1 MWIKRYWFLL
11 LFTQL
16 AFSQSE
22 QLPLEEKIYF
32 ATKTFQENQN
42 NDGLK
47 KLESFE
53 KSNSKTIQSSKN
65 KAVILEY
72 VFLSCSKAFYQKQI
86 GAHQDAIKSYEKAWQ
101 LYDKNK
107 IKSDFDIIEYCLKPL
122 GNLYTIIG
130 DYENAENIIKQY
142 FYIATIQVNSPE
154 SSAHKYAA
162 ILNLSNIYQSTG
174 KVSEAIDLLEK
185 TIKTESLSTIQK
197 GNLYTNLGNN
207 YLVSTQGFST
217 FNSTNLDK
225 AENAYLKS
233 ISLLKNDK
241 TQIENLSKTYR
252 NLSQLKLNSDIK
264 AAINYFEK
272 AKIEFS
278 KLSNI
283 EPRTKAKFYLEEA
296 NLLFKQQ
303 KLTEA
308 NNKILEVFK
317 VLIPNYDA
325 KKSFLPNKNSL
336 YTETTFLDAFDLQ
349 AALFLAKNQ
358 PKKALECHQLSFH
371 VENLFQSVLVYE
383 NSKIITQVRN
393 RNRTEKCIEIYYQLY
408 QKEKKISYIVSAF
421 LLSENTKSAVLKDYL
436 SNSKTISRQEKT
448 IRKQLQDWNN
458 IILREQK
465 KGNYA
470 DISKINEAIKKQNE
484 LMLLLKSK
492 TSEETKETKPLE
504 INDLFSKLKKDN
516 STLVEYFFGQNKI
529 YIFTIVNGKIT
540 LDFIRNDATSITK
553 IKSFIDYFSDS
564 EKIINNVAAYNNDG
578 FSLYQLLKLPKKSNT
593 KNLVIIPDGILTFL
607 PFEALITKESV
618 TTNFAKMHYLLKK
631 FRIGYNNSATFYL
644 NSIPFKHDKETVLG
658 VFPIFENTN
667 LELAFSKKEME
678 AIQKK
683 FKGKYL
689 SKTEATFENFTSN
702 ASSFSILH
710 LSTHADSGDIIDPA
724 SIKFINNEI
733 LYSELYNLEVHP
745 DLVVLSACETGIGK
759 LYKAEGA
766 MSIARGFQFAGAQ
779 NLLFSL
785 WKVNDFTT
793 SVLMTNFYTNISKNQ
808 SYFDAIH
815 NAKLNF
821 LKDNT
826 IPSAKKSPYYWS
838 AFVYYGTL
846 ENKSSSSSNYFFWIS
861 IVGGLIG
868 LFLLFKLFKK
878 WKNSKRL

>member
-1 MWIKRYWFLL
+1 MKKLFFLL
-11 LFTQL
+11 LCTHL

-22 QLPLEEKIYF
+22 NLPLEEKIYN
-32 ATKTFQENQN
+32 ATQTFQANQN
-42 NDGLK
+42 ESSLK
-47 KLESFE
+47 KLELFE
-53 KSNSKTIQSSKN
+53 KSISKIIQVSKN
-65 KAVILEY
+65 KSEILEY
-72 VFLSCSKAFYQKQI
+72 IFLNCNKAFYQKQI
-86 GAHQDAIKSYEKAWQ
+86 GANQDAIKNYEKAWQ

-122 GNLYTIIG
+122 GNLYIIIG
-130 DYENAENIIKQY
+130 DYENAENIVKQY
-142 FYIATIQVNSPE
+142 FYIATIQRNSN
-154 SSAHKYAA
+154 HKYSA

-185 TIKTESLSTIQK
+185 TLKTESLSTIQK

-217 FNSTNLDK
+217 FNPNNFNK

-241 TQIENLSKTYR
+241 SQVENLSKTYR
-252 NLSQLKLNSDIK
+252 NLSQLKLNSDLK
-264 AAINYFEK
+264 TANDYFEK
-272 AKIEFS
+272 AKIEFA

-296 NLLFKQQ
+296 NLLFRQE
-303 KLTEA
+303 KLSET
-308 NNKILEVFK
+308 NKKISDVFK
-317 VLIPNYDA
+317 VLIPNYSA
-325 KKSFLPNKNSL
+325 KKSFLPNKNLL
-336 YTETTFLDAFDLQ
+336 YAETTFLDAFDLQ
-349 AALFLAKNQ
+349 AEVFLGENQ
-358 PKKALECHQLSFH
+358 IKKALECHQLSIH
-371 VENLFQSVLVYE
+371 VENLLQSILVYE
-383 NSKIITQVRN
+383 NSKIISQIRN
-393 RNRTEKCIEIYYQLY
+393 RNRTEKCIDIYYQLY
-408 QKEKKISYIVSAF
+408 QKEKKISYLESAF
-421 LLSENTKSAVLKDYL
+421 SLSETTKSAVLKEYL
-436 SNSKTISRQEKT
+436 SNFKTISREEKT

-458 IILREQK
+458 TILREQQ

-492 TSEETKETKPLE
+492 ISEEAKESKPLE
-504 INDLFSKLKKDN
+504 IKDLFSKLKNDK
-516 STLVEYFFGQNKI
+516 STLIEYFFGQNKI
-529 YIFTIVNGKIT
+529 YIFTLENGKVR
-540 LDFIRNDATSITK
+540 LDFIKNNDDSITK

-564 EKIINNVAAYNNDG
+564 EKIINNVAAYNHDG
-578 FSLYQLLKLPKKSNT
+578 FSLYQLLKLPKKSSN
-593 KNLVIIPDGILTFL
+593 KNLIIIPDGILSFL
-607 PFEALITKESV
+607 PFEALITKEST
-618 TTNFAKMHYLLKK
+618 TTNFAKMHYLLND
-631 FRIGYNNSATFYL
+631 FRVGYNNSATFYL

-689 SKTEATFENFTSN
+689 SKSEATFENFTSN
-702 ASSFSILH
+702 APNFSILH

-733 LYSELYNLEVHP
+733 LYSELYNLEVQP

-793 SVLMTNFYTNISKNQ
+793 SVLMTNFYNNISKNQ

-815 NAKLNF
+815 NAKLDF
-821 LKDNT
+821 LKDSS

-846 ENKSSSSSNYFFWIS
+846 ENKSSSTNYFLWIS
-861 IVGGLIG
+861 IIGGLIG